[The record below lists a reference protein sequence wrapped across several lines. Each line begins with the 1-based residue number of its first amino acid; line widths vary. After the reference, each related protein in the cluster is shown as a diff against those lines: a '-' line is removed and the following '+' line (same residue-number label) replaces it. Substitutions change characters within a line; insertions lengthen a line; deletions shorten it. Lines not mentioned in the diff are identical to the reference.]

1 MTRVLLIRHAEPA
14 AAWGEDDDPGLSERG
29 LAQAEA
35 AAAQLRA
42 LGLKRAA
49 SSPMRRCRETAAP
62 FVAAAGLAPAI
73 EARLSEVTNPVGIG
87 DRRVWLAAHFPWRSG
102 LAPRLWTGV
111 DADLRRWRDEVLG
124 GVRALGPDCAVFTH
138 FIAINAIVG
147 AALGRAET
155 IVCRP
160 DHASITEIAVEGD
173 AIALVRLGAEMS
185 EGEVR

>member
-1 MTRVLLIRHAEPA
+1 MTRIFLIRHAEPA
-14 AAWGEDDDPGLSERG
+14 AAWGEDDDPGLSRRG
-29 LAQAEA
+29 HVQAEIA
-35 AAAQLRA
+35 AARLGG
-42 LGLKRAA
+42 LGLSRVV

-62 FVAAAGLAPAI
+62 FVAASGLALAI
-73 EARLSEVTNPVGIG
+73 EPRVSEVTTGAGIG
-87 DRRVWLAAHFPWRSG
+87 DRRAWLQENFAWRAD
-102 LAPRLWTGV
+102 APRRTWTSV
-111 DADLRRWRDEVLG
+111 DGALRDWRDEVLA

-160 DHASITEIAVEGD
+160 DHVSITEIAIEGD
-173 AIALVRLGAEMS
+173 AIRLVKLGAEMS